1 MWLLLIPDGI
11 NGCNVAKC
19 SLFILQVYSLGLYTD
34 KHNLFLTVS
43 LTANDIDHSFDYNYV
58 RTERKSVCHNG
69 LAVITW

>member
-1 MWLLLIPDGI
+1 MF
-11 NGCNVAKC
+11 V
-19 SLFILQVYSLGLYTD
+19 ILQVYSLGLYTD